1 MRSPSTNPKSRFVSP
16 PHEYTARHQQGNF
29 LGNGGASGAMVAVCF
44 VFIQSAGDE
53 KERLDQNALCGATEE
68 LVYFENSWQSERIWI
83 AAEATTRAHGC

>member
-1 MRSPSTNPKSRFVSP
+1 
-16 PHEYTARHQQGNF
+16 
-29 LGNGGASGAMVAVCF
+29 MVAVCF